1 MNYEVGNVPYGAE
14 SYCKATVKKHF
25 NTQRNTINNE
35 RERARE
41 NKVDPLYKGYR
52 TGDRLI

>member
-1 MNYEVGNVPYGAE
+1 MKWGTCHME

>member
-1 MNYEVGNVPYGAE
+1 MEQSP
-14 SYCKATVKKHF
+14 TVKPQSKSIF

-35 RERARE
+35 RERERE